1 MGTNKPSEEQTWE
14 EAGYSNNY
22 VFKMT
27 MDDEDLC
34 KELLECLL
42 NLKISKIVIKQH
54 EKEIETSKE
63 SHGVRLDIHIVD
75 FDGIIYD
82 IEMQTGEYSAD
93 YFAKRARYY
102 QSMLDQDVLKKGN
115 SYTKLKRTIVIFICT
130 FDPFEY
136 NLSKYTLKTTC
147 MELPAIPIND
157 EAVKIFFNAVGNN
170 IGLTNKQKAFLNYV
184 ANNVVSDDFTKKIA
198 QRVNDVKKDSQKRVE
213 YMKWQQEQI
222 ELRERAKLEE
232 RTKLILGMI
241 KEGLSLDSISRI
253 SDVSVDVI
261 MAMGK
266 KASLI

>member
-115 SYTKLKRTIVIFICT
+115 SYTKLKRTIVIFI
-130 FDPFEY
+130 
-136 NLSKYTLKTTC
+136 
-147 MELPAIPIND
+147 
-157 EAVKIFFNAVGNN
+157 
-170 IGLTNKQKAFLNYV
+170 
-184 ANNVVSDDFTKKIA
+184 
-198 QRVNDVKKDSQKRVE
+198 
-213 YMKWQQEQI
+213 
-222 ELRERAKLEE
+222 
-232 RTKLILGMI
+232 
-241 KEGLSLDSISRI
+241 
-253 SDVSVDVI
+253 
-261 MAMGK
+261 
-266 KASLI
+266 